1 MLTNTKKTEVA
12 ILISVHFRTR
22 NVIGVK
28 RHFVMIKGSIH
39 QEDTILNVELQYRRD
54 KNLWN

>member
-39 QEDTILNVELQYRRD
+39 QEDTILNVELQYRRN
-54 KNLWN
+54 KNL